1 MTSVTKHLKH
11 SLFSSESDNQCSC
24 NNIKRIKDWKVHVWK
39 PIIKTMT
46 IVRDNTLLLKKCQ
59 NSHYFA
65 LGTKWALSLFR
76 AKYASLCLFHSSK
89 NRSGYR
95 KYFSIPSVP
104 ESHFLPARMI
114 FQSQGQLSLIRLG
127 GDTTTLRTLLHL
139 LYHILLVVAYILI
152 P

>member
-24 NNIKRIKDWKVHVWK
+24 NNIKRIKKDWKVHVWK

-114 FQSQGQLSLIRLG
+114 FQSQGQLSLIRIGLG
-127 GDTTTLRTLLHL
+127 GKAAEVLLLH
-139 LYHILLVVAYILI
+139 YVHCCTYYITSC
-152 P
+152 